1 MRRGSRKAVWIR
13 AVIAGVLTL
22 AVLVTALV
30 LLQREDDAHYAEKRG
45 TMSENFGQLRT
56 VEWNGSTWREKPAV
70 TTILIGGIDKTDVG
84 VEGSYRHGG
93 QADFLMLLA
102 IDQTDKKI
110 HQLQI
115 DRDTMTDVQI
125 LGVFG
130 NEVGTRVLQICLAHA
145 FGASPADNAKYTV
158 KAVQN
163 LLEGI
168 EIDGYYMVDY
178 GAVPVLNDALGGI
191 TVHLDYD
198 MTSVNPDWEKG
209 KTVTLHGQDAELFV
223 RARLTIGSGTNEE
236 RMVRQNE
243 FMKNAIATINKKISA
258 DLSFGESLLDTLS
271 DIAETNFTKKRLLEE
286 LNVAYNFEVLP
297 VDHPAGEYAV
307 GPEGFIEFHMQEGAA
322 VEWVLN
328 HLYTKVK

>member
-1 MRRGSRKAVWIR
+1 MRRRRTVVKA
-13 AVIAGVLTL
+13 AVLSLL
-22 AVLVTALV
+22 AVL
-30 LLQREDDAHYAEKRG
+30 LLLAGLYFLKTQEDREYAENRG
-45 TMSENFGQLRT
+45 SMTEGFGQLRT
-56 VEWNGSTWREKPAV
+56 VQWNGRTYREKPAV
-70 TTILIGGIDKTDVG
+70 TTLLIAGIDKQDTEKNAATV
-84 VEGSYRHGG
+84 YRSGG
-93 QADFLMLLA
+93 QADFLLLLG
-102 IDQTDKKI
+102 IDHTEKKI

-115 DRDTMTDVQI
+115 DRDTMTDVDI

-130 NEVGTRVLQICLAHA
+130 NEVGTRVLQICLAHS
-145 FGASPADNAKYTV
+145 FGGTKEDNAKYTV

-178 GAVPVLNDALGGI
+178 GAVPLLNDALGGI
-191 TVHLDYD
+191 TVHLDFD
-198 MTSVNPDWEKG
+198 MTSVNPDWTQG
-209 KTVTLHGQDAELFV
+209 KTVTLHGKEAETFV
-223 RARLTIGSGTNEE
+223 RSRMTIGEGTNEE

-243 FMKNAIATINKKISA
+243 FMRNAITTMNKKISA
-258 DLSFGESLLDTLS
+258 DLSFGEALLDTLS

-297 VDHPAGEYAV
+297 VDHPAGEYSI
-307 GPEGFIEFHMQEGAA
+307 GPEGFVEFHMQDGAA

>member
-1 MRRGSRKAVWIR
+1 MRHRSTKHIWTR
-13 AVIAGVLTL
+13 AIIIGILTV
-22 AVLVTALV
+22 AVLGTALYF
-30 LLQREDDAHYAEKRG
+30 LQREEDSHYTETRSQM
-45 TMSENFGQLRT
+45 TENFGQLKT
-56 VEWNGSTWREKPAV
+56 VTWKGETWKEKPAV
-70 TTILIGGIDKTDVG
+70 TTILIGGIDKQDTG
-84 VEGSYRHGG
+84 VANSYRHGG

-130 NEVGTRVLQICLAHA
+130 NEVGTRELQICLAHS
-145 FGASPADNAKYTV
+145 FGANPADNAKYTV

-168 EIDGYYMVDY
+168 EIDGYYMVNFD
-178 GAVPVLNDALGGI
+178 AVPVLNDALGGV

-198 MTSVNPDWEKG
+198 MTSVNPLWTQG
-209 KTVTLHGQDAELFV
+209 KTITLHGKEAETFV
-223 RARLTIGSGTNEE
+223 RSRMSVGAGTNEE

-243 FMKNAIATINKKISA
+243 FMRNAISTMNKRISA

-297 VDHPAGEYAV
+297 VDHPAGTYTE
-307 GPEGFIEFHMQEGAA
+307 GDEGFIEFHMEDGAA

-328 HLYTKVK
+328 HLYTKVS